1 MTVQED
7 YLPLMTSG
15 GKYVEPL
22 EVMRR
27 LRGHAANAPDQ
38 LRRTLEEGVLSPED
52 MGRVGAGLLE
62 DLGHNPGAQNVAG
75 DALSPARILTRRRR
89 TRYTPSLGTFCTTN
103 RPGDHDRSPH
113 PVPWV

>member
-1 MTVQED
+1 
-7 YLPLMTSG
+7 MTSG

-27 LRGHAANAPDQ
+27 LRGYAANAPDQ

-62 DLGHNPGAQNVAG
+62 DLGMATPGAQNVAG
-75 DALSPARILTRRRR
+75 DALSPARILTQTAENKIHAESRDILYNKPPRR
-89 TRYTPSLGTFCTTN
+89 S
-103 RPGDHDRSPH
+103 
-113 PVPWV
+113 